1 MAFTLGGVDCLVFTG
16 GIGEHAA
23 KVRAMICT
31 RLRWLGLELD
41 PKAND
46 DGVDLVSLDSSSVEV
61 RVIRTSEETT
71 IARHVLSPI
80 FSS

>member
-1 MAFTLGGVDCLVFTG
+1 MALTLEGLACLVFTG

-23 KVRAMICT
+23 KVRTLICR

-46 DGVDLVSLDSSSVEV
+46 GDADLVSSGSSSVEV
-61 RVIRTSEETT
+61 RVIATSEETT
-71 IARHVLSPI
+71 IARHVRAMLT
-80 FSS
+80 